1 LILHSLLH
9 SPPEIRELHI
19 PAGRMK
25 QQVRRPA
32 GGGPQDTRVAT
43 LREGILQDDA
53 HNGTRNRGASGKANL
68 RVQEVAQ
75 QQCRKTRIHA
85 RFEKCI
91 TRRTPNATRSLATG

>member
-1 LILHSLLH
+1 LRDFCHLLALILHSLLH

-75 QQCRKTRIHA
+75 Q
-85 RFEKCI
+85 
-91 TRRTPNATRSLATG
+91 